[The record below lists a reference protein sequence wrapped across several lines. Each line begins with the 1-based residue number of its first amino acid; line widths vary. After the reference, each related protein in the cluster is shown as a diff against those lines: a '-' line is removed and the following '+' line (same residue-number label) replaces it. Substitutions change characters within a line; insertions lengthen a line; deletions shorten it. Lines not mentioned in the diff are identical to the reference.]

1 MTFSDIRPFVAKLN
15 SEVYVYDGDTVT
27 VKGAM
32 DIGWGCSI
40 NKPKLRLIGI
50 DTPEKGWRAQ
60 TDRERQLALIAR
72 DFLKDMITSANEV
85 LVYSEDGR
93 GKYGR
98 WLVHIVCDG
107 VDCSEALI
115 HAELARPYFGGTKD
129 TTPW

>member
-1 MTFSDIRPFVAKLN
+1 MADIRPFVAKLN

-27 VKGAM
+27 VRGAM

-60 TDRERQLALIAR
+60 TDREKSLALITR

>member
-1 MTFSDIRPFVAKLN
+1 MADIRPFVAKLN

>member
-1 MTFSDIRPFVAKLN
+1 MADIRPFVAKLN

-27 VKGAM
+27 VRGAM

-60 TDRERQLALIAR
+60 TDREKALALIAR
-72 DFLKDMITSANEV
+72 DFLKDLITSAKEV

>member
-1 MTFSDIRPFVAKLN
+1 MADIRPFVAKLN

-27 VKGAM
+27 VRGAM

-60 TDRERQLALIAR
+60 TDREKSLALIAR

-115 HAELARPYFGGTKD
+115 HAE
-129 TTPW
+129 

>member
-85 LVYSEDGR
+85 LVYSEDGK
-93 GKYGR
+93 GKFGR

>member
-1 MTFSDIRPFVAKLN
+1 MADIRPFVAKLN

-27 VKGAM
+27 VRGAM

-40 NKPKLRLIGI
+40 NKPKLRRIGI

-60 TDRERQLALIAR
+60 TDREKSLALIAR

-129 TTPW
+129 PTPW

>member
-1 MTFSDIRPFVAKLN
+1 MAEIRPFVAKLN
-15 SEVYVYDGDTVT
+15 SQVYVYDGDTVT

-60 TDRERQLALIAR
+60 TEREKSLALIAR
-72 DFLKDMITSANEV
+72 DFLKDMLASANEV

-115 HAELARPYFGGTKD
+115 HSELARPYFGGTKD
-129 TTPW
+129 TAPW

>member
-1 MTFSDIRPFVAKLN
+1 MADIRPFVAKLN

-27 VKGAM
+27 VRGAM

-60 TDRERQLALIAR
+60 TDREKSLALIAR
-72 DFLKDMITSANEV
+72 DFLKDMITYANEV

>member
-1 MTFSDIRPFVAKLN
+1 MADIRPFVAKLN

-27 VKGAM
+27 VRGAM

-60 TDRERQLALIAR
+60 TDREKSLALIAR
-72 DFLKDMITSANEV
+72 DFLKDMITSAIEV

>member
-1 MTFSDIRPFVAKLN
+1 MADIRPFVAKLN

-27 VKGAM
+27 VRGAM

-60 TDRERQLALIAR
+60 TDREKSLALIAR

-107 VDCSEALI
+107 VECSEALI
-115 HAELARPYFGGTKD
+115 HAELDRPYFGGTKD

>member
-1 MTFSDIRPFVAKLN
+1 MTSSDIRPFVAKLN

-50 DTPEKGWRAQ
+50 DTPEKGWRAK

-129 TTPW
+129 PVPW

>member
-1 MTFSDIRPFVAKLN
+1 MAEIRPFVAKLN
-15 SEVYVYDGDTVT
+15 SQVYVYDGDTVT

-60 TDRERQLALIAR
+60 TEREKSLALIAR
-72 DFLKDMITSANEV
+72 DFLKDMLASANEV

-129 TTPW
+129 PAPW

>member
-115 HAELARPYFGGTKD
+115 HADLARPYFGGTKD

>member
-1 MTFSDIRPFVAKLN
+1 MAEIRPFVAKLN
-15 SEVYVYDGDTVT
+15 SQVYVYDGDTVT

-60 TDRERQLALIAR
+60 TEREKSLALIAR
-72 DFLKDMITSANEV
+72 DFLKDMLTSAKEV

-129 TTPW
+129 TAPW

>member
-1 MTFSDIRPFVAKLN
+1 MADIRPFVAKLN

-27 VKGAM
+27 VRGAM

-60 TDRERQLALIAR
+60 TDREKSLALIAR